1 MEHSSELT
9 VGDQLR
15 HYGKAGA
22 LVGKPPALSDL
33 SLVLCAQSG
42 ESAAFDQLVRKY
54 RPRVVTL
61 AMRYTHNIC
70 DAEDAAQE
78 TFVKAYRGL
87 RYFRRECTF
96 YTWLHRIAIN
106 SAKNVLLARDR
117 DPVHSATYLPD
128 DSGSARYAT
137 QHQELD
143 TPEELTRIDDIRDRV
158 NAALEALPEA
168 HRTAILLREIDGLSY
183 REIAATM
190 AIPLGTVRS
199 SVFRARDAIDH
210 ELQQVCE
217 SGLGR
222 HNGRRSPGR
231 SFSVGLRRSAI

>member
-1 MEHSSELT
+1 VEHSSD
-9 VGDQLR
+9 VN
-15 HYGKAGA
+15 
-22 LVGKPPALSDL
+22 
-33 SLVLCAQSG
+33 LVLCAQSG
-42 ESAAFDQLVRKY
+42 ERAAFDQLVRKY
-54 RPRVVTL
+54 RPRVVKL
-61 AMRYTHNIC
+61 AMRYTHDVS

-78 TFVKAYRGL
+78 AFFKAYRGL
-87 RYFRRECTF
+87 PHFRRECTF

-117 DPVHSATYLPD
+117 DPVHSATYMPD
-128 DSGSARYAT
+128 DSGSDGYAT
-137 QHQELD
+137 HHRELD
-143 TPEELTRIDDIRDRV
+143 TPEELTRIDEIRDMV

-168 HRTAILLREIDGLSY
+168 HRTAILLREIDGLTY

-222 HNGRRSPGR
+222 HSSRRSPGR
-231 SFSVGLRRSAI
+231 SFSVRLRRSAI